1 MDQMLRIVLVVIAS
15 VVLLLIALPLLFG
28 GLMMGG
34 MMGGWRVMSPWGS
47 VLFMGFG
54 ALVVA
59 GLVLIVVWAARQ
71 GERGEQDRGRSP
83 LDIAKERYARGKLTR
98 EQYEQIRRDL
108 TQ

>member
-1 MDQMLRIVLVVIAS
+1 VDQMLRIVLIVIAS

-47 VLFMGFG
+47 ALFMGFG

-83 LDIAKERYARGKLTR
+83 LDIAKERYARGELTR

-108 TQ
+108 T

>member
-1 MDQMLRIVLVVIAS
+1 MDQMLRTVLIVIAS

-34 MMGGWRVMSPWGS
+34 MMGGWRVMAPWGS
-47 VLFMGFG
+47 ALFMGFG

-71 GERGEQDRGRSP
+71 GERGETHRGRSP
-83 LDIAKERYARGKLTR
+83 LDIAKERYARGELTR
-98 EQYEQIRRDL
+98 EQYEQLRRDL
-108 TQ
+108 TS